1 MWLCQ
6 ESRETLIA
14 LQRGRYCIATEAL
27 LRCETA
33 VTGVPGGPYGK
44 KTVQKTCV
52 KKAERALRLFW
63 FEKNKMRFFQNY
75 HNIKSLGKGIEGAVS
90 KSGPFC
96 L

>member
-1 MWLCQ
+1 MLRIIFTLTYVKRYPYRDFRTVARKSRFLLQTGSADCQRVTIMWLCQ

-44 KTVQKTCV
+44 KT
-52 KKAERALRLFW
+52 
-63 FEKNKMRFFQNY
+63 
-75 HNIKSLGKGIEGAVS
+75 G
-90 KSGPFC
+90 
-96 L
+96 